1 MHNTR
6 ALELAH
12 LNGMQPSL
20 KRCWPPLTP
29 HPCFRSSGSASGESL
44 FKVLSLYVNTE
55 QTETYIQ
62 LNSGTLKRYKRFRFM
77 SVDCGRKLQ
86 HLERHADTG
95 RTCRIRFMSQII
107 CEMLH
112 KLPPCT
118 INAIVHDA
126 NEICERTEKIK
137 FPRWTL
143 FCGGVRH
150 LTPHRLVFL
159 FPRSCSV
166 RRRLTHSQCLIS
178 LLIRRGKT

>member
-62 LNSGTLKRYKRFRFM
+62 LNSGTLKRYKRFRFR

-107 CEMLH
+107 CHTSADTVKCSINFHPAQLML
-112 KLPPCT
+112 
-118 INAIVHDA
+118 
-126 NEICERTEKIK
+126 
-137 FPRWTL
+137 L
-143 FCGGVRH
+143 FMMQTKYVRGQ
-150 LTPHRLVFL
+150 RRSSFLVGRCF
-159 FPRSCSV
+159 V
-166 RRRLTHSQCLIS
+166 AVYAT
-178 LLIRRGKT
+178 